1 MLPVAQADE
10 VKEFLMKL
18 VLSGMAGSIGEKILS
33 HCFLSLQLVQ
43 KGNYAAYESGNTL
56 F

>member
-10 VKEFLMKL
+10 AKEFSMKI
-18 VLSGMAGSIGEKILS
+18 VRSGIAGSIGEK
-33 HCFLSLQLVQ
+33 
-43 KGNYAAYESGNTL
+43 NTVALL

>member
-10 VKEFLMKL
+10 AKEFLMK
-18 VLSGMAGSIGEKILS
+18 VMRSGIAGSIGEK
-33 HCFLSLQLVQ
+33 
-43 KGNYAAYESGNTL
+43 NTVTLL